1 MYRIPSTLNGDLDYT
16 QSLIDQFKTGEIQA
30 GQLKSNRVPM
40 GIYEQRK
47 NQHYMLRLRCAGG
60 LVTPEQLAKIAF
72 VGHQLSTSHLHVTT
86 RQEIQIHNV
95 DIEDA
100 IPALKKLEKV
110 GISSAGGGGN
120 TVRNMMVDDR
130 SGLTADE
137 EFDVYPYVEELTSRL
152 IAEKDSFTMPR
163 KYKVAIDTSVATA
176 NYSYIADLGLQA
188 RIKDGQRGFRVLI
201 AGSAA
206 SNAHTGWEVFDFLP
220 EKDLY
225 RAAKALKNWFHKYGN
240 RRNRHKAR
248 MRYVFYKYGTEEAK
262 RLYLE
267 EFEELK
273 KDGSIDFE
281 ASALPLEHHKP
292 SFSPLGEKEV
302 KSEERRV
309 KNSNPLGVPADL
321 QSDGKQGTS
330 KNEIIDV
337 EAFETWKRRYAHK
350 QTNAEGL
357 KENLWYAYIPL
368 RHGNNSTDFFAE
380 VAEYLGNYGNDV
392 IRFTKK
398 EQIQVRNIPEEYLTN
413 IYAFFKKLGVYQI
426 DYPVVVTNLTCCTG
440 ADTCR
445 LGICLPKGAIDGI
458 AKQLLDSDLNLDAIP
473 DFELRMNGCTN
484 ICALATW
491 GDLGFSGRVGR
502 VGDDP
507 YPAYTIWLP
516 VKGKHEIDLQ
526 QGYIAAKKI
535 PAFVEDYLRDVIA
548 EQANYADYYEYVAKR
563 GVNIVKDLIAKYK
576 EVAPYSEKPDTFF
589 DFGDDEKFSLIKY
602 GKAECSAGL
611 FDIIEIDQDTI
622 REKRKEVEQLLENTP
637 QGVPADLQSAGKQAI
652 SGGSKVPADLKSDG
666 KQGTSKIEKLL
677 HDIVFS
683 ENRMLL
689 VTRGLDPRT
698 DEDVYQGF
706 EKEFIA
712 AGIIPQK
719 FKVLT
724 EKARNNESLI
734 SEKPL
739 IDELADLLND
749 LYQNMDDSLQF
760 KLPAAQ
766 SPTDNTDN
774 TDSKEKSAESAK
786 SARPKNGSE
795 KEEKSVSSVKSV
807 GQKTGSEKEEKSV
820 SSVKSVG
827 QKNTSEKEQKSVSSV
842 KSARQKNTSEKEQ
855 KSSAGEPEAISPDVK
870 KDFRGVMCPMNFV
883 KTKIAL
889 TPMQSGQI
897 LEILLDDGAP
907 IENVPGSVKNEGH
920 TILSTEKVENYWKV
934 LIKKK

>member
-16 QSLIDQFKTGEIQA
+16 QSLIDQFKAGEIQA

-267 EFEELK
+267 EFEKLK

-281 ASALPLEHHKP
+281 APALPLEHHKP
-292 SFSPLGEKEV
+292 NF
-302 KSEERRV
+302 
-309 KNSNPLGVPADL
+309 PALKAPTD
-321 QSDGKQGTS
+321 
-330 KNEIIDV
+330 
-337 EAFETWKRRYAHK
+337 FETWKRRYAHK

-458 AKQLLDSDLNLDAIP
+458 AKQLLNSNLNLDAIP

-548 EQANYADYYEYVAKR
+548 EQANYADYYDYVAKR

-576 EVAPYSEKPDTFF
+576 EVAPYSEEPDTFF

-622 REKRKEVEQLLENTP
+622 REKRKEVEQLL
-637 QGVPADLQSAGKQAI
+637 
-652 SGGSKVPADLKSDG
+652 SDG
-666 KQGTSKIEKLL
+666 KQNTGKIEKLL

-698 DEDVYQGF
+698 DEDVYNGF

-724 EKARNNESLI
+724 DKARNNESLI
-734 SEKPL
+734 EQKPL

-760 KLPAAQ
+760 KLPA
-766 SPTDNTDN
+766 
-774 TDSKEKSAESAK
+774 EKTPVEQVA
-786 SARPKNGSE
+786 
-795 KEEKSVSSVKSV
+795 EEKNA
-807 GQKTGSEKEEKSV
+807 EEKAPA
-820 SSVKSVG
+820 
-827 QKNTSEKEQKSVSSV
+827 EKA
-842 KSARQKNTSEKEQ
+842 SAAEETET
-855 KSSAGEPEAISPDVK
+855 IVPDVK

>member
-16 QSLIDQFKTGEIQA
+16 QSLIDQFKAGEIQA

-188 RIKDGQRGFRVLI
+188 RIKDGQRGFRMLI

-267 EFEELK
+267 EFEKLK

-281 ASALPLEHHKP
+281 APALPLEHHKP
-292 SFSPLGEKEV
+292 
-302 KSEERRV
+302 
-309 KNSNPLGVPADL
+309 NIPALKAPTD
-321 QSDGKQGTS
+321 
-330 KNEIIDV
+330 
-337 EAFETWKRRYAHK
+337 FETWKRRYAHK

-458 AKQLLDSDLNLDAIP
+458 AKQLLNSNLNLDAIP

-548 EQANYADYYEYVAKR
+548 EQANYADYYDYVAKR

-576 EVAPYSEKPDTFF
+576 EVAPYAEEPDTFF

-622 REKRKEVEQLLENTP
+622 REKRKEVEQLL
-637 QGVPADLQSAGKQAI
+637 
-652 SGGSKVPADLKSDG
+652 SDG
-666 KQGTSKIEKLL
+666 KQNTGKIEKLL

-698 DEDVYQGF
+698 DEDVYNGF

-724 EKARNNESLI
+724 DKARNNESLI
-734 SEKPL
+734 EQKPL

-760 KLPAAQ
+760 KLPA
-766 SPTDNTDN
+766 
-774 TDSKEKSAESAK
+774 EKTPVEQVA
-786 SARPKNGSE
+786 
-795 KEEKSVSSVKSV
+795 EEK
-807 GQKTGSEKEEKSV
+807 TAEEKAPA
-820 SSVKSVG
+820 
-827 QKNTSEKEQKSVSSV
+827 EKA
-842 KSARQKNTSEKEQ
+842 SAAEETET
-855 KSSAGEPEAISPDVK
+855 IVPDVK

-897 LEILLDDGAP
+897 LEILLNDGAP

>member
-16 QSLIDQFKTGEIQA
+16 QSLIDQFKAGEIQA

-273 KDGSIDFE
+273 KDGSIDFK
-281 ASALPLEHHKP
+281 APALPLVHHKP
-292 SFSPLGEKEV
+292 NFPPLKA
-302 KSEERRV
+302 
-309 KNSNPLGVPADL
+309 PTD
-321 QSDGKQGTS
+321 
-330 KNEIIDV
+330 
-337 EAFETWKRRYAHK
+337 FETWKRRYAHK

-458 AKQLLDSDLNLDAIP
+458 AKQLLNSNLNLDAIP

-548 EQANYADYYEYVAKR
+548 EQANYADYYDYVAKR
-563 GVNIVKDLIAKYK
+563 GVNIVKELIAKYK
-576 EVAPYSEKPDTFF
+576 EVAPYSEEPDTFF

-622 REKRKEVEQLLENTP
+622 REKRKEVELLMGNTP
-637 QGVPADLQSAGKQAI
+637 QGVPADLQS
-652 SGGSKVPADLKSDG
+652 DG
-666 KQGTSKIEKLL
+666 KQETSKIEKLL

-698 DEDVYQGF
+698 DEDVYNGF

-724 EKARNNESLI
+724 DKARNNESLI
-734 SEKPL
+734 EQKPL

-760 KLPAAQ
+760 KLTA
-766 SPTDNTDN
+766 
-774 TDSKEKSAESAK
+774 EKTPVEQVA
-786 SARPKNGSE
+786 
-795 KEEKSVSSVKSV
+795 EEKAA
-807 GQKTGSEKEEKSV
+807 EEKTPAEQV
-820 SSVKSVG
+820 SE
-827 QKNTSEKEQKSVSSV
+827 EKAPAEKA
-842 KSARQKNTSEKEQ
+842 SAAEETET
-855 KSSAGEPEAISPDVK
+855 IVPDVK

>member
-16 QSLIDQFKTGEIQA
+16 QSLIDQFKAGEIQA

-281 ASALPLEHHKP
+281 APALPLEHHKP
-292 SFSPLGEKEV
+292 SFSPLSEKEV

-309 KNSNPLGVPADL
+309 KNS
-321 QSDGKQGTS
+321 SDFFDS
-330 KNEIIDV
+330 

-458 AKQLLDSDLNLDAIP
+458 AKQLLNSDLNLDAIP

-535 PAFVEDYLRDVIA
+535 PVFVEDYLRDVIA
-548 EQANYADYYEYVAKR
+548 EQANYADYYDYVAKR
-563 GVNIVKDLIAKYK
+563 GVNIVKELIAKYK
-576 EVAPYSEKPDTFF
+576 EVAPYSEEPDTFF

-622 REKRKEVEQLLENTP
+622 REKRKEVEQLLGNTP
-637 QGVPADLQSAGKQAI
+637 QGVPADLQSDGKQA
-652 SGGSKVPADLKSDG
+652 
-666 KQGTSKIEKLL
+666 TSKIEKLL

-698 DEDVYQGF
+698 DEDVYNGF

-724 EKARNNESLI
+724 DKARNNESLI
-734 SEKPL
+734 AEKPL

-760 KLPAAQ
+760 KLPAVQ
-766 SPTDNTDN
+766 SPTDFTDN
-774 TDSKEKSAESAK
+774 TNSKEKYVESNSDEEKSAESA
-786 SARPKNGSE
+786 RLKNRSE
-795 KEEKSVSSVKSV
+795 NEEESVSSVKSV
-807 GQKTGSEKEEKSV
+807 GQKSRSE
-820 SSVKSVG
+820 
-827 QKNTSEKEQKSVSSV
+827 N
-842 KSARQKNTSEKEQ
+842 EQ

-934 LIKKK
+934 LIRKK

>member
-16 QSLIDQFKTGEIQA
+16 QSLIDQFKAGEIQA

-281 ASALPLEHHKP
+281 APALPLEHHKP
-292 SFSPLGEKEV
+292 NF
-302 KSEERRV
+302 
-309 KNSNPLGVPADL
+309 PALKAPTD
-321 QSDGKQGTS
+321 
-330 KNEIIDV
+330 
-337 EAFETWKRRYAHK
+337 FETWKRRYAHK

-357 KENLWYAYIPL
+357 KEDLWYAYIPL

-458 AKQLLDSDLNLDAIP
+458 AKQLLNSNLNLDTIP

-548 EQANYADYYEYVAKR
+548 EQANYADYYDYVAKR

-576 EVAPYSEKPDTFF
+576 EVAPYSEEPDTFF

-622 REKRKEVEQLLENTP
+622 REKRKEVEQLL
-637 QGVPADLQSAGKQAI
+637 
-652 SGGSKVPADLKSDG
+652 SDG
-666 KQGTSKIEKLL
+666 KQNTGKIEKLL

-698 DEDVYQGF
+698 DEDVYNGF

-724 EKARNNESLI
+724 DKARNNESLI
-734 SEKPL
+734 EQKPL

-760 KLPAAQ
+760 KLPA
-766 SPTDNTDN
+766 
-774 TDSKEKSAESAK
+774 EKTPVEQVA
-786 SARPKNGSE
+786 
-795 KEEKSVSSVKSV
+795 EEKNA
-807 GQKTGSEKEEKSV
+807 EEKAPAEQV
-820 SSVKSVG
+820 SE
-827 QKNTSEKEQKSVSSV
+827 EKAPAEKA
-842 KSARQKNTSEKEQ
+842 SAAEETET
-855 KSSAGEPEAISPDVK
+855 IVPDVK

>member
-16 QSLIDQFKTGEIQA
+16 QLLIDQFKAGEIQA

-72 VGHQLSTSHLHVTT
+72 VGHQLSTSHLHITT

-95 DIEDA
+95 DIEDV

-110 GISSAGGGGN
+110 SISSAGGGGN

-281 ASALPLEHHKP
+281 APALPLEHHKP
-292 SFSPLGEKEV
+292 NFPPLKA
-302 KSEERRV
+302 
-309 KNSNPLGVPADL
+309 PTD
-321 QSDGKQGTS
+321 
-330 KNEIIDV
+330 
-337 EAFETWKRRYAHK
+337 FETWKRRYAHK

-458 AKQLLDSDLNLDAIP
+458 AKQLLNSNLNLDAIP

-502 VGDDP
+502 VDDDP

-548 EQANYADYYEYVAKR
+548 EQANYADYYDYVAKR
-563 GVNIVKDLIAKYK
+563 GVNIVKELIAKYK
-576 EVAPYSEKPDTFF
+576 EVAPYSEEPDTFF

-622 REKRKEVEQLLENTP
+622 REKRKEVELLMGNTP
-637 QGVPADLQSAGKQAI
+637 QGVPADLQSDGKQAI
-652 SGGSKVPADLKSDG
+652 
-666 KQGTSKIEKLL
+666 SKIEKLL

-698 DEDVYQGF
+698 DEDVYNGF

-724 EKARNNESLI
+724 DKARNNESLI
-734 SEKPL
+734 EQKPL

-760 KLPAAQ
+760 KLTA
-766 SPTDNTDN
+766 
-774 TDSKEKSAESAK
+774 EKTPVEQVA
-786 SARPKNGSE
+786 
-795 KEEKSVSSVKSV
+795 EEKNA
-807 GQKTGSEKEEKSV
+807 EEKAPAEQV
-820 SSVKSVG
+820 SE
-827 QKNTSEKEQKSVSSV
+827 EKAPAEKA
-842 KSARQKNTSEKEQ
+842 SAAEETET
-855 KSSAGEPEAISPDVK
+855 IVPDVK

-897 LEILLDDGAP
+897 LEILLDEGAP

>member
-16 QSLIDQFKTGEIQA
+16 QSLIDQFKAGEIQA

-188 RIKDGQRGFRVLI
+188 RIKDGQRGFRMLI

-220 EKDLY
+220 EKDFY

-281 ASALPLEHHKP
+281 APALPLEHHKP
-292 SFSPLGEKEV
+292 NF
-302 KSEERRV
+302 
-309 KNSNPLGVPADL
+309 PALKAPTD
-321 QSDGKQGTS
+321 
-330 KNEIIDV
+330 
-337 EAFETWKRRYAHK
+337 FETWKRRYAHK

-458 AKQLLDSDLNLDAIP
+458 AKQLLNSDLNLDAIP

-507 YPAYTIWLP
+507 YPAYTVWLP
-516 VKGKHEIDLQ
+516 IKGKHEIDLQ

-563 GVNIVKDLIAKYK
+563 GVNIVKELIAKYK
-576 EVAPYSEKPDTFF
+576 EIAPYSEEPDTFV

-622 REKRKEVEQLLENTP
+622 REKRKEVEQLLSE
-637 QGVPADLQSAGKQAI
+637 GKQDTA
-652 SGGSKVPADLKSDG
+652 
-666 KQGTSKIEKLL
+666 KIEKLL

-698 DEDVYQGF
+698 DDDVYNGF

-719 FKVLT
+719 FKILT
-724 EKARNNESLI
+724 NKARSNESLMA
-734 SEKPL
+734 EKPL

-760 KLPAAQ
+760 KLPAVQ
-766 SPTDNTDN
+766 NPTDNTDN
-774 TDSKEKSAESAK
+774 TDSKEKSA
-786 SARPKNGSE
+786 
-795 KEEKSVSSVKSV
+795 
-807 GQKTGSEKEEKSV
+807 GQKNRSEKEEKSV

-827 QKNTSEKEQKSVSSV
+827 QKNTNE
-842 KSARQKNTSEKEQ
+842 NEQ
-855 KSSAGEPEAISPDVK
+855 KSSAGEPGATSPDVK

>member
-16 QSLIDQFKTGEIQA
+16 QSLIDQFKAGEIQA

-281 ASALPLEHHKP
+281 APTLPLEHHKP
-292 SFSPLGEKEV
+292 NFPPLKA
-302 KSEERRV
+302 
-309 KNSNPLGVPADL
+309 PTD
-321 QSDGKQGTS
+321 
-330 KNEIIDV
+330 
-337 EAFETWKRRYAHK
+337 FETWKRRYAHK

-458 AKQLLDSDLNLDAIP
+458 AKQLLNSNLNLDAIP

-548 EQANYADYYEYVAKR
+548 EQANYADYYDYVAKR

-576 EVAPYSEKPDTFF
+576 EVAPYSEEPDTFF

-622 REKRKEVEQLLENTP
+622 REKRKEVELLMGNTP
-637 QGVPADLQSAGKQAI
+637 QGVPADLQSDGKQA
-652 SGGSKVPADLKSDG
+652 
-666 KQGTSKIEKLL
+666 TSKIEKLL

-698 DEDVYQGF
+698 DEEVYNGF

-724 EKARNNESLI
+724 DKARNNESLI
-734 SEKPL
+734 EQKPL

-760 KLPAAQ
+760 KLPA
-766 SPTDNTDN
+766 
-774 TDSKEKSAESAK
+774 EKTPVEQVA
-786 SARPKNGSE
+786 
-795 KEEKSVSSVKSV
+795 EEK
-807 GQKTGSEKEEKSV
+807 TAEEKAPAEQV
-820 SSVKSVG
+820 SE
-827 QKNTSEKEQKSVSSV
+827 EKAPAEKA
-842 KSARQKNTSEKEQ
+842 SAAEETET
-855 KSSAGEPEAISPDVK
+855 IVPDVK

>member
-16 QSLIDQFKTGEIQA
+16 QSLIDQFKAGEIQA

-281 ASALPLEHHKP
+281 APTLPLEHHKP
-292 SFSPLGEKEV
+292 NFPPLKA
-302 KSEERRV
+302 
-309 KNSNPLGVPADL
+309 PTD
-321 QSDGKQGTS
+321 
-330 KNEIIDV
+330 
-337 EAFETWKRRYAHK
+337 FETWKRRYAHK

-458 AKQLLDSDLNLDAIP
+458 AKQLLNSNLNLDAIP

-502 VGDDP
+502 VGDAP

-548 EQANYADYYEYVAKR
+548 EQANYADYYDYVAKR
-563 GVNIVKDLIAKYK
+563 GVNIVKELIAKYK
-576 EVAPYSEKPDTFF
+576 EVAPYSEEPDTFF

-622 REKRKEVEQLLENTP
+622 REKRKEVELLMGNTP
-637 QGVPADLQSAGKQAI
+637 QGVPADLQSDGKQA
-652 SGGSKVPADLKSDG
+652 
-666 KQGTSKIEKLL
+666 TSKIEKLL

-698 DEDVYQGF
+698 DEEVYNGF

-724 EKARNNESLI
+724 DKARNNESLI
-734 SEKPL
+734 EQKPL

-760 KLPAAQ
+760 KLTA
-766 SPTDNTDN
+766 
-774 TDSKEKSAESAK
+774 EKTPVEQVA
-786 SARPKNGSE
+786 
-795 KEEKSVSSVKSV
+795 EEKNA
-807 GQKTGSEKEEKSV
+807 EEKAPAEQV
-820 SSVKSVG
+820 SE
-827 QKNTSEKEQKSVSSV
+827 EKAPAEKA
-842 KSARQKNTSEKEQ
+842 SAAEETET
-855 KSSAGEPEAISPDVK
+855 IVPDVK

>member
-16 QSLIDQFKTGEIQA
+16 QSLIDQFKAGEIQA

-100 IPALKKLEKV
+100 ILALKKLEKV

-281 ASALPLEHHKP
+281 APALPLEHHKP
-292 SFSPLGEKEV
+292 SFSPLSEKEV

-309 KNSNPLGVPADL
+309 KNS
-321 QSDGKQGTS
+321 SDFFDS
-330 KNEIIDV
+330 

-380 VAEYLGNYGNDV
+380 VAEYLCNYGNDV

-458 AKQLLDSDLNLDAIP
+458 AKQLLSSDLNLDAIP

-535 PAFVEDYLRDVIA
+535 PAFVEDYLRDVIT
-548 EQANYADYYEYVAKR
+548 EQANYTDYYEYVAKR
-563 GVNIVKDLIAKYK
+563 GVDIVKNLIAKYK
-576 EVAPYSEKPDTFF
+576 EIAPYSEEPDIFF

-622 REKRKEVEQLLENTP
+622 REKRKEVELLMGNIP
-637 QGVPADLQSAGKQAI
+637 QDVPADLQS
-652 SGGSKVPADLKSDG
+652 DG
-666 KQGTSKIEKLL
+666 KQETSKIEKLL

-698 DEDVYQGF
+698 DEDVYNGF

-724 EKARNNESLI
+724 DKARNNESLI
-734 SEKPL
+734 AEKPL

-760 KLPAAQ
+760 KLPAVQ
-766 SPTDNTDN
+766 SPTDFTDN
-774 TDSKEKSAESAK
+774 TDSKEKSAGQKNRSEDEDK
-786 SARPKNGSE
+786 SVSSVKSVGQRNRSE
-795 KEEKSVSSVKSV
+795 NEEKSVSSVKSV
-807 GQKTGSEKEEKSV
+807 GQKS
-820 SSVKSVG
+820 
-827 QKNTSEKEQKSVSSV
+827 TSE
-842 KSARQKNTSEKEQ
+842 NEQ

>member
-16 QSLIDQFKTGEIQA
+16 QSLIDQFKAGEIQA

-248 MRYVFYKYGTEEAK
+248 MRYVFYRYGTEEAK

-281 ASALPLEHHKP
+281 APTLPLEHHKP
-292 SFSPLGEKEV
+292 NFPPLKA
-302 KSEERRV
+302 
-309 KNSNPLGVPADL
+309 PTD
-321 QSDGKQGTS
+321 
-330 KNEIIDV
+330 
-337 EAFETWKRRYAHK
+337 FETWKRRYAHK

-458 AKQLLDSDLNLDAIP
+458 AKQLLNSNLNLDAIP

-548 EQANYADYYEYVAKR
+548 EQANYADYYDYVAKR
-563 GVNIVKDLIAKYK
+563 GVNIVKELIAKYK
-576 EVAPYSEKPDTFF
+576 EVAPYSEEPDTFF

-622 REKRKEVEQLLENTP
+622 REKRKEVELLMENIP
-637 QGVPADLQSAGKQAI
+637 QGVPADLQSDGKQA
-652 SGGSKVPADLKSDG
+652 
-666 KQGTSKIEKLL
+666 TSKIEKLL

-698 DEDVYQGF
+698 DEDVYNGF

-724 EKARNNESLI
+724 DKARNNESLI
-734 SEKPL
+734 EQKPL

-760 KLPAAQ
+760 KLPA
-766 SPTDNTDN
+766 
-774 TDSKEKSAESAK
+774 EKTPVEQVV
-786 SARPKNGSE
+786 
-795 KEEKSVSSVKSV
+795 EEKNA
-807 GQKTGSEKEEKSV
+807 EEKAPA
-820 SSVKSVG
+820 
-827 QKNTSEKEQKSVSSV
+827 EKA
-842 KSARQKNTSEKEQ
+842 SAAEETET
-855 KSSAGEPEAISPDVK
+855 IVPDVK

>member
-1 MYRIPSTLNGDLDYT
+1 MYRIPSTLKGDLDYT
-16 QSLIDQFKTGEIQA
+16 QSLIDQFKAGEIQA

-100 IPALKKLEKV
+100 VPALRKLEKV

-130 SGLTADE
+130 SGLTAEE

-163 KYKVAIDTSVATA
+163 KYKVAIDTSVDTA

-188 RIKDGQRGFRVLI
+188 RIKDGKRGFRVLI

-267 EFEELK
+267 EFEALK
-273 KDGSIDFE
+273 KDPSIDFE
-281 ASALPLEHHKP
+281 APELPLEHHKP
-292 SFSPLGEKEV
+292 SFSPLSEKED
-302 KSEERRV
+302 
-309 KNSNPLGVPADL
+309 KNARGYFDS
-321 QSDGKQGTS
+321 
-330 KNEIIDV
+330 

-398 EQIQVRNIPEEYLTN
+398 EQIQVRNIPEEYLPN

-445 LGICLPKGAIDGI
+445 LGICLPKGAIDAI
-458 AKQLLDSDLNLDAIP
+458 AKQLLSSDLNLDTIP

-507 YPAYTIWLP
+507 YPAYTVWLP

-535 PAFVEDYLRDVIA
+535 PAFVEDYLRDVIQ
-548 EQANYADYYEYVAKR
+548 EQANYADYYDYVAKR
-563 GVNIVKDLIAKYK
+563 GAGFIKELIAKYK
-576 EVAPYSEKPDTFF
+576 EIAPFTEEPDTFY

-622 REKRKEVEQLLENTP
+622 REKRKEVDQLLQDTTIQE
-637 QGVPADLQSAGKQAI
+637 ASSANQEQTN
-652 SGGSKVPADLKSDG
+652 KV
-666 KQGTSKIEKLL
+666 EKLL

-706 EKEFIA
+706 EKEFIG

-719 FKVLT
+719 FKILT
-724 EKARNNESLI
+724 DKARSNESLI
-734 SEKPL
+734 EYNPL

-766 SPTDNTDN
+766 SSADLK
-774 TDSKEKSAESAK
+774 DSKEKSASSA
-786 SARPKNGSE
+786 
-795 KEEKSVSSVKSV
+795 KSV
-807 GQKTGSEKEEKSV
+807 GQENATKTEAEKSV

-827 QKNTSEKEQKSVSSV
+827 QKNGSKNEEKE
-842 KSARQKNTSEKEQ
+842 SAE
-855 KSSAGEPEAISPDVK
+855 SAAISPDVK

-907 IENVPGSVKNEGH
+907 IENVPGSVKGEGH
-920 TILSTEKVENYWKV
+920 TILSTEKIENYWKV
-934 LIKKK
+934 LIRKK

>member
-16 QSLIDQFKTGEIQA
+16 QSLIDQFKAGEIQA

-273 KDGSIDFE
+273 KDGSIDFK
-281 ASALPLEHHKP
+281 APALPLEHHKP
-292 SFSPLGEKEV
+292 NFPPLKA
-302 KSEERRV
+302 
-309 KNSNPLGVPADL
+309 PTD
-321 QSDGKQGTS
+321 
-330 KNEIIDV
+330 
-337 EAFETWKRRYAHK
+337 FETWKRRYAHK

-458 AKQLLDSDLNLDAIP
+458 AKQLLNSNLNLDAIP

-502 VGDDP
+502 VGDAP

-548 EQANYADYYEYVAKR
+548 EQANYADYYDYVAKR
-563 GVNIVKDLIAKYK
+563 GVNIVKELIAKYK
-576 EVAPYSEKPDTFF
+576 EVAPYSEEPDTFF

-622 REKRKEVEQLLENTP
+622 REKRKEVELLMGNTP
-637 QGVPADLQSAGKQAI
+637 QGVPADLQSDGKQA
-652 SGGSKVPADLKSDG
+652 
-666 KQGTSKIEKLL
+666 TSKIEKRL

-698 DEDVYQGF
+698 DEDVYNGF

-724 EKARNNESLI
+724 DKARNNESLI
-734 SEKPL
+734 EQKPL

-760 KLPAAQ
+760 KLPA
-766 SPTDNTDN
+766 
-774 TDSKEKSAESAK
+774 EKTPVEQIA
-786 SARPKNGSE
+786 
-795 KEEKSVSSVKSV
+795 EEKAPA
-807 GQKTGSEKEEKSV
+807 EKASAAEETETIV
-820 SSVKSVG
+820 
-827 QKNTSEKEQKSVSSV
+827 
-842 KSARQKNTSEKEQ
+842 
-855 KSSAGEPEAISPDVK
+855 PDVK

>member
-16 QSLIDQFKTGEIQA
+16 QSLIDQFKAGEIQA

-47 NQHYMLRLRCAGG
+47 NQHYMFRLRCAGG

-163 KYKVAIDTSVATA
+163 KYKVAIDTSEATA

-267 EFEELK
+267 EFEKLK

-281 ASALPLEHHKP
+281 APALPLEHHKP
-292 SFSPLGEKEV
+292 NF
-302 KSEERRV
+302 
-309 KNSNPLGVPADL
+309 PALKAPTD
-321 QSDGKQGTS
+321 
-330 KNEIIDV
+330 
-337 EAFETWKRRYAHK
+337 FETWKRRYAHK

-458 AKQLLDSDLNLDAIP
+458 AKQLLNSNLNLDAIP

-548 EQANYADYYEYVAKR
+548 EQANYADYYDYVAKR
-563 GVNIVKDLIAKYK
+563 GVNIVKELIAKYK
-576 EVAPYSEKPDTFF
+576 EVAPYSEEPDTFF

-622 REKRKEVEQLLENTP
+622 REKRKEVELLMGNIP
-637 QGVPADLQSAGKQAI
+637 QGVPTDLQ
-652 SGGSKVPADLKSDG
+652 SDG
-666 KQGTSKIEKLL
+666 KQATSKIEKLL

-698 DEDVYQGF
+698 DEDVYNGF

-724 EKARNNESLI
+724 DKARNNESLI
-734 SEKPL
+734 EQKPL

-760 KLPAAQ
+760 KLPA
-766 SPTDNTDN
+766 
-774 TDSKEKSAESAK
+774 EKTQVEQVA
-786 SARPKNGSE
+786 
-795 KEEKSVSSVKSV
+795 EEKNA
-807 GQKTGSEKEEKSV
+807 EEKAPAEQV
-820 SSVKSVG
+820 SE
-827 QKNTSEKEQKSVSSV
+827 EKAPAEKA
-842 KSARQKNTSEKEQ
+842 SAAEETET
-855 KSSAGEPEAISPDVK
+855 IVPDVK

>member
-16 QSLIDQFKTGEIQA
+16 QSLIDQFKAGEIQA

-281 ASALPLEHHKP
+281 APALPLEHHKP
-292 SFSPLGEKEV
+292 SFSPLSEKEV

-309 KNSNPLGVPADL
+309 NNS
-321 QSDGKQGTS
+321 SDFFDS
-330 KNEIIDV
+330 

-458 AKQLLDSDLNLDAIP
+458 AKQLLNSNLNLDAIP

-576 EVAPYSEKPDTFF
+576 EVAPYSEDPDTFF

-622 REKRKEVEQLLENTP
+622 REKRKEVELLIGNTP
-637 QGVPADLQSAGKQAI
+637 QGVPAVLQ
-652 SGGSKVPADLKSDG
+652 SDG

-698 DEDVYQGF
+698 DEDVYNGF

-724 EKARNNESLI
+724 DKARNNESLI

-760 KLPAAQ
+760 KLPAAK
-766 SPTDNTDN
+766 SPKDFTDN
-774 TDSKEKSAESAK
+774 TDSKEKSAESN
-786 SARPKNGSE
+786 S

-807 GQKTGSEKEEKSV
+807 GQRNRSEKEEKSV
-820 SSVKSVG
+820 SYVRSVG
-827 QKNTSEKEQKSVSSV
+827 QKNRSE
-842 KSARQKNTSEKEQ
+842 NEQ
-855 KSSAGEPEAISPDVK
+855 KSSAGELEAISPDVK

>member
-16 QSLIDQFKTGEIQA
+16 QSLIDQFKAGEIQA

-281 ASALPLEHHKP
+281 APALPLEHHKP
-292 SFSPLGEKEV
+292 NFPPLKA
-302 KSEERRV
+302 
-309 KNSNPLGVPADL
+309 PTD
-321 QSDGKQGTS
+321 
-330 KNEIIDV
+330 
-337 EAFETWKRRYAHK
+337 FETWKRRYAHK

-458 AKQLLDSDLNLDAIP
+458 AKQLLNSDLNLDAIP

-548 EQANYADYYEYVAKR
+548 EQANHADYYDYVAKR
-563 GVNIVKDLIAKYK
+563 GVNIVKELIAKYK
-576 EVAPYSEKPDTFF
+576 EVAPYSEEPDTFF

-622 REKRKEVEQLLENTP
+622 REKRKEVELLMGNIP
-637 QGVPADLQSAGKQAI
+637 QGVPADLQSDGKQA
-652 SGGSKVPADLKSDG
+652 
-666 KQGTSKIEKLL
+666 TSKIEKLL

-698 DEDVYQGF
+698 DEDVYNGF

-724 EKARNNESLI
+724 DKARNSASLI
-734 SEKPL
+734 EQKPL

-760 KLPAAQ
+760 KLPA
-766 SPTDNTDN
+766 
-774 TDSKEKSAESAK
+774 EKTPVEQVA
-786 SARPKNGSE
+786 
-795 KEEKSVSSVKSV
+795 EEK
-807 GQKTGSEKEEKSV
+807 TAEEKAPAEQV
-820 SSVKSVG
+820 SE
-827 QKNTSEKEQKSVSSV
+827 EKAPAEKA
-842 KSARQKNTSEKEQ
+842 SAAEETET
-855 KSSAGEPEAISPDVK
+855 IVPDVK

>member
-16 QSLIDQFKTGEIQA
+16 QSLIDQFKAGEIQA

-188 RIKDGQRGFRVLI
+188 RIKDGQRGFRMLI

-281 ASALPLEHHKP
+281 APALPLEHHKP
-292 SFSPLGEKEV
+292 NF
-302 KSEERRV
+302 
-309 KNSNPLGVPADL
+309 PALKAPTD
-321 QSDGKQGTS
+321 
-330 KNEIIDV
+330 
-337 EAFETWKRRYAHK
+337 FETWKRRYAHK

-458 AKQLLDSDLNLDAIP
+458 AKQLLNSDLNLDAIP

-507 YPAYTIWLP
+507 YPAYTVWLP
-516 VKGKHEIDLQ
+516 TKGKHEIDLQ

-563 GVNIVKDLIAKYK
+563 GVNIVKELIAKYK
-576 EVAPYSEKPDTFF
+576 EIAPYSEEPDTFF

-622 REKRKEVEQLLENTP
+622 REKRKEVEQLLSE
-637 QGVPADLQSAGKQAI
+637 GKQDTA
-652 SGGSKVPADLKSDG
+652 
-666 KQGTSKIEKLL
+666 KIEKLL

-698 DEDVYQGF
+698 DDDVYNGF

-719 FKVLT
+719 FKILT
-724 EKARNNESLI
+724 NKARSNESLMA
-734 SEKPL
+734 EKPL

-760 KLPAAQ
+760 KLPAVQ
-766 SPTDNTDN
+766 NPTDN
-774 TDSKEKSAESAK
+774 TDSKEKSA
-786 SARPKNGSE
+786 
-795 KEEKSVSSVKSV
+795 
-807 GQKTGSEKEEKSV
+807 GQKNRSEKEEKSV

-827 QKNTSEKEQKSVSSV
+827 QKNTNE
-842 KSARQKNTSEKEQ
+842 NEQ
-855 KSSAGEPEAISPDVK
+855 KSSAGEPGATSPDVK

>member
-16 QSLIDQFKTGEIQA
+16 QSLIDQFKAGEIQA

-281 ASALPLEHHKP
+281 APALPLEHHKP
-292 SFSPLGEKEV
+292 NF
-302 KSEERRV
+302 
-309 KNSNPLGVPADL
+309 PALKAPTD
-321 QSDGKQGTS
+321 
-330 KNEIIDV
+330 
-337 EAFETWKRRYAHK
+337 FETWKRRYAHK

-458 AKQLLDSDLNLDAIP
+458 AKQLLNSNLNLDAIP

-548 EQANYADYYEYVAKR
+548 EQANYADYYDYVAKR
-563 GVNIVKDLIAKYK
+563 GVNIVKELIAKYK
-576 EVAPYSEKPDTFF
+576 EVAPYSEEPDTFF

-622 REKRKEVEQLLENTP
+622 REKRKEVELLMGNTP
-637 QGVPADLQSAGKQAI
+637 QGVTADLQS
-652 SGGSKVPADLKSDG
+652 DG
-666 KQGTSKIEKLL
+666 KQETSKIEKLL

-698 DEDVYQGF
+698 DEDVYNGF

-724 EKARNNESLI
+724 DKARNSASLI
-734 SEKPL
+734 EQKPL

-760 KLPAAQ
+760 KLPA
-766 SPTDNTDN
+766 
-774 TDSKEKSAESAK
+774 EKTPVEQVA
-786 SARPKNGSE
+786 
-795 KEEKSVSSVKSV
+795 EEK
-807 GQKTGSEKEEKSV
+807 TAEEKAPAEQV
-820 SSVKSVG
+820 SE
-827 QKNTSEKEQKSVSSV
+827 EKAPAEKA
-842 KSARQKNTSEKEQ
+842 SAAEETETFV
-855 KSSAGEPEAISPDVK
+855 PDVK

>member
-16 QSLIDQFKTGEIQA
+16 QSLIDQFKAGEIQA

-267 EFEELK
+267 EFEKLK

-281 ASALPLEHHKP
+281 APALPLEHHKP
-292 SFSPLGEKEV
+292 NFPPLKA
-302 KSEERRV
+302 
-309 KNSNPLGVPADL
+309 PTD
-321 QSDGKQGTS
+321 
-330 KNEIIDV
+330 
-337 EAFETWKRRYAHK
+337 FETWKRRYAHK

-458 AKQLLDSDLNLDAIP
+458 AKQLLNSNLNLDAIP

-548 EQANYADYYEYVAKR
+548 EQANYADYYDYVAKR
-563 GVNIVKDLIAKYK
+563 GVNIVKELIAKYK
-576 EVAPYSEKPDTFF
+576 EEVAPYSEEPDTFF

-622 REKRKEVEQLLENTP
+622 REKRKEVEQLL
-637 QGVPADLQSAGKQAI
+637 
-652 SGGSKVPADLKSDG
+652 SDG
-666 KQGTSKIEKLL
+666 KQATSKIEKLL

-698 DEDVYQGF
+698 DEDVYNGF

-724 EKARNNESLI
+724 DKARNNESLI
-734 SEKPL
+734 EQKPL

-760 KLPAAQ
+760 KLPA
-766 SPTDNTDN
+766 
-774 TDSKEKSAESAK
+774 EKTPVEQVA
-786 SARPKNGSE
+786 
-795 KEEKSVSSVKSV
+795 EEKNA
-807 GQKTGSEKEEKSV
+807 EEKAPAEQV
-820 SSVKSVG
+820 SE
-827 QKNTSEKEQKSVSSV
+827 EKAPAEKA
-842 KSARQKNTSEKEQ
+842 SAAEETETI
-855 KSSAGEPEAISPDVK
+855 APDVK

>member
-16 QSLIDQFKTGEIQA
+16 QSLIDQFKAGEIQA

-273 KDGSIDFE
+273 KDSSIDFE
-281 ASALPLEHHKP
+281 APALPLEHHKP
-292 SFSPLGEKEV
+292 NFPPLKA
-302 KSEERRV
+302 
-309 KNSNPLGVPADL
+309 PTD
-321 QSDGKQGTS
+321 
-330 KNEIIDV
+330 
-337 EAFETWKRRYAHK
+337 FETWKRRYAHK

-398 EQIQVRNIPEEYLTN
+398 EQIQVRNIPEEYLPN

-458 AKQLLDSDLNLDAIP
+458 AKQLLNSNLNLDAIP

-548 EQANYADYYEYVAKR
+548 EQTNYADYYEYMAKR
-563 GVNIVKDLIAKYK
+563 GVNIVKELIAKYK
-576 EVAPYSEKPDTFF
+576 EVAPYSEEPDTFF

-622 REKRKEVEQLLENTP
+622 REKRKEVELLMGNIP
-637 QGVPADLQSAGKQAI
+637 QGVTADLQSDGKQA
-652 SGGSKVPADLKSDG
+652 
-666 KQGTSKIEKLL
+666 TSKIEKLL

-698 DEDVYQGF
+698 DEDVYNGF

-724 EKARNNESLI
+724 DKARNSASLI
-734 SEKPL
+734 EQKPL

-760 KLPAAQ
+760 KLPA
-766 SPTDNTDN
+766 
-774 TDSKEKSAESAK
+774 EKTPVEQFS
-786 SARPKNGSE
+786 
-795 KEEKSVSSVKSV
+795 EEKAPA
-807 GQKTGSEKEEKSV
+807 EKASAAEETETIV
-820 SSVKSVG
+820 
-827 QKNTSEKEQKSVSSV
+827 
-842 KSARQKNTSEKEQ
+842 
-855 KSSAGEPEAISPDVK
+855 PDVK

>member
-16 QSLIDQFKTGEIQA
+16 QSLIDQFKAGEIQA

-130 SGLTADE
+130 SGLTSDE

-281 ASALPLEHHKP
+281 APALPLEHHKP
-292 SFSPLGEKEV
+292 NFPPLKA
-302 KSEERRV
+302 
-309 KNSNPLGVPADL
+309 PTD
-321 QSDGKQGTS
+321 
-330 KNEIIDV
+330 
-337 EAFETWKRRYAHK
+337 FETWKRRYAHK

-548 EQANYADYYEYVAKR
+548 EQANYADYYDYVAKR

-576 EVAPYSEKPDTFF
+576 EVAPYSEEPDTFF

-622 REKRKEVEQLLENTP
+622 REKRKEVELLMGNTP
-637 QGVPADLQSAGKQAI
+637 QGVPADLQSDGKQA
-652 SGGSKVPADLKSDG
+652 
-666 KQGTSKIEKLL
+666 TSKIEKLL

-698 DEDVYQGF
+698 DEDVYNGF

-724 EKARNNESLI
+724 DKARNNESLI
-734 SEKPL
+734 EQKPL

-760 KLPAAQ
+760 KLPA
-766 SPTDNTDN
+766 
-774 TDSKEKSAESAK
+774 EKTPVEQVA
-786 SARPKNGSE
+786 
-795 KEEKSVSSVKSV
+795 EEK
-807 GQKTGSEKEEKSV
+807 TTEEKAPAEQV
-820 SSVKSVG
+820 AE
-827 QKNTSEKEQKSVSSV
+827 EKAPAEKA
-842 KSARQKNTSEKEQ
+842 SAAEETETFV
-855 KSSAGEPEAISPDVK
+855 PDVK

>member
-16 QSLIDQFKTGEIQA
+16 QSLIDQFKAGEIQA

-281 ASALPLEHHKP
+281 APALPLEHHKP
-292 SFSPLGEKEV
+292 NFPPLKA
-302 KSEERRV
+302 
-309 KNSNPLGVPADL
+309 PTD
-321 QSDGKQGTS
+321 
-330 KNEIIDV
+330 
-337 EAFETWKRRYAHK
+337 FETWKRRYAHK

-445 LGICLPKGAIDGI
+445 LGICLPKGSIDGI
-458 AKQLLDSDLNLDAIP
+458 AKQLLNSNLNLDAIP

-548 EQANYADYYEYVAKR
+548 EQANYADYYDYVAKR
-563 GVNIVKDLIAKYK
+563 GVNIVKELIAKYK
-576 EVAPYSEKPDTFF
+576 EVAPYAEEPDTFF

-622 REKRKEVEQLLENTP
+622 REKRKEVELLMGNIP
-637 QGVPADLQSAGKQAI
+637 QDVPADLQSDGKQA
-652 SGGSKVPADLKSDG
+652 
-666 KQGTSKIEKLL
+666 TSKIEKLL

-698 DEDVYQGF
+698 DEDVYNGF

-724 EKARNNESLI
+724 DKARNNESLI
-734 SEKPL
+734 EQKPL

-760 KLPAAQ
+760 KLPAVQ
-766 SPTDNTDN
+766 SPTDFTDN
-774 TDSKEKSAESAK
+774 TDSKEKSAGQKNRSENEEESVSSVK
-786 SARPKNGSE
+786 SVGQKNRSE
-795 KEEKSVSSVKSV
+795 KEDKSVSSVKSV
-807 GQKTGSEKEEKSV
+807 GQKSRSE
-820 SSVKSVG
+820 
-827 QKNTSEKEQKSVSSV
+827 N
-842 KSARQKNTSEKEQ
+842 EQ

>member
-16 QSLIDQFKTGEIQA
+16 QSLIDQFKAGEIQA

-281 ASALPLEHHKP
+281 ATALPLEHHKP
-292 SFSPLGEKEV
+292 NFPPLKA
-302 KSEERRV
+302 
-309 KNSNPLGVPADL
+309 PTD
-321 QSDGKQGTS
+321 
-330 KNEIIDV
+330 
-337 EAFETWKRRYAHK
+337 FETWKRRYTHK

-458 AKQLLDSDLNLDAIP
+458 AKQLLNSNLNLDAIP

-548 EQANYADYYEYVAKR
+548 EQANYADYYDYVAKR

-576 EVAPYSEKPDTFF
+576 EVAPYSEEPDTFF

-622 REKRKEVEQLLENTP
+622 REKRKEVEQLL
-637 QGVPADLQSAGKQAI
+637 
-652 SGGSKVPADLKSDG
+652 SDG
-666 KQGTSKIEKLL
+666 KQDTSKIEKFL

-724 EKARNNESLI
+724 DKARNNESLI
-734 SEKPL
+734 AEKPL
-739 IDELADLLND
+739 IDELANLLND

-760 KLPAAQ
+760 KLPAVQ
-766 SPTDNTDN
+766 SPTNFTDN
-774 TDSKEKSAESAK
+774 TDSKGKSAESN
-786 SARPKNGSE
+786 S
-795 KEEKSVSSVKSV
+795 KEEKSV
-807 GQKTGSEKEEKSV
+807 GQKSRSE
-820 SSVKSVG
+820 
-827 QKNTSEKEQKSVSSV
+827 NEQK
-842 KSARQKNTSEKEQ
+842 T
-855 KSSAGEPEAISPDVK
+855 SAGEAESISPDVK

>member
-1 MYRIPSTLNGDLDYT
+1 M
-16 QSLIDQFKTGEIQA
+16 
-30 GQLKSNRVPM
+30 
-40 GIYEQRK
+40 
-47 NQHYMLRLRCAGG
+47 
-60 LVTPEQLAKIAF
+60 
-72 VGHQLSTSHLHVTT
+72 
-86 RQEIQIHNV
+86 
-95 DIEDA
+95 
-100 IPALKKLEKV
+100 
-110 GISSAGGGGN
+110 
-120 TVRNMMVDDR
+120 
-130 SGLTADE
+130 
-137 EFDVYPYVEELTSRL
+137 
-152 IAEKDSFTMPR
+152 
-163 KYKVAIDTSVATA
+163 
-176 NYSYIADLGLQA
+176 
-188 RIKDGQRGFRVLI
+188 
-201 AGSAA
+201 
-206 SNAHTGWEVFDFLP
+206 
-220 EKDLY
+220 
-225 RAAKALKNWFHKYGN
+225 
-240 RRNRHKAR
+240 
-248 MRYVFYKYGTEEAK
+248 
-262 RLYLE
+262 
-267 EFEELK
+267 
-273 KDGSIDFE
+273 
-281 ASALPLEHHKP
+281 
-292 SFSPLGEKEV
+292 
-302 KSEERRV
+302 
-309 KNSNPLGVPADL
+309 
-321 QSDGKQGTS
+321 
-330 KNEIIDV
+330 
-337 EAFETWKRRYAHK
+337 
-350 QTNAEGL
+350 
-357 KENLWYAYIPL
+357 

-426 DYPVVVTNLTCCTG
+426 NYTVVVTNLTCCTG

-507 YPAYTIWLP
+507 YPAYTTWLP

-548 EQANYADYYEYVAKR
+548 EQANYADYYDYVAKR

-576 EVAPYSEKPDTFF
+576 EIAPYSEEPDTFF

-622 REKRKEVEQLLENTP
+622 REKLGEIDKILGDDKSHT
-637 QGVPADLQSAGKQAI
+637 DLTNLTDIVNEEDAK
-652 SGGSKVPADLKSDG
+652 
-666 KQGTSKIEKLL
+666 KIEKLL

-698 DEDVYQGF
+698 DDDVYNGF

-724 EKARNNESLI
+724 EKARNNESLTA
-734 SEKPL
+734 EKAL
-739 IDELADLLND
+739 IDELAQLLND

-760 KLPAAQ
+760 KLPSDSSQ
-766 SPTDNTDN
+766 TDAK
-774 TDSKEKSAESAK
+774 DSKEKDNQK
-786 SARPKNGSE
+786 
-795 KEEKSVSSVKSV
+795 EKSVGSVKSV
-807 GQKTGSEKEEKSV
+807 CVSESKNANDKSAESVGDQKEESNEI
-820 SSVKSVG
+820 
-827 QKNTSEKEQKSVSSV
+827 Q
-842 KSARQKNTSEKEQ
+842 
-855 KSSAGEPEAISPDVK
+855 PDVK

>member
-16 QSLIDQFKTGEIQA
+16 QSLIDQFKAGEIQA

-60 LVTPEQLAKIAF
+60 LVTPEQLSKIAF

-120 TVRNMMVDDR
+120 TIRNMMVDDR

-281 ASALPLEHHKP
+281 APALPLEHHKP
-292 SFSPLGEKEV
+292 GFPALKVWNET
-302 KSEERRV
+302 
-309 KNSNPLGVPADL
+309 PLGVPADL
-321 QSDGKQGTS
+321 QSDGKQRTS
-330 KNEIIDV
+330 KNEIIDS

-357 KENLWYAYIPL
+357 KENLWYTYIPL

-458 AKQLLDSDLNLDAIP
+458 AKQLLNSDLNLDAIP

-507 YPAYTIWLP
+507 YPAYTVWLP

-576 EVAPYSEKPDTFF
+576 EVAPYSEEPDTFF

-637 QGVPADLQSAGKQAI
+637 QGVPADLQSAGKQA
-652 SGGSKVPADLKSDG
+652 
-666 KQGTSKIEKLL
+666 TSKIEKLL

-698 DEDVYQGF
+698 DDDVYNGF

-724 EKARNNESLI
+724 NKARNSESLI
-734 SEKPL
+734 AEKPL

-760 KLPAAQ
+760 KLPAVQ

-774 TDSKEKSAESAK
+774 TDSKEKSVESNSDEEKSAESA
-786 SARPKNGSE
+786 RLKNRSE
-795 KEEKSVSSVKSV
+795 NEEESVSSVKSV
-807 GQKTGSEKEEKSV
+807 GQKSRSE
-820 SSVKSVG
+820 
-827 QKNTSEKEQKSVSSV
+827 N
-842 KSARQKNTSEKEQ
+842 EQ
-855 KSSAGEPEAISPDVK
+855 KSSAGEPEAVSPDVK

-934 LIKKK
+934 LIRKK

>member
-16 QSLIDQFKTGEIQA
+16 QSLIDQFKAGEIQA

-281 ASALPLEHHKP
+281 APALPLEHHKP
-292 SFSPLGEKEV
+292 SFSPLSEKEV

-309 KNSNPLGVPADL
+309 NNS
-321 QSDGKQGTS
+321 SDFFDS
-330 KNEIIDV
+330 

-458 AKQLLDSDLNLDAIP
+458 AKQLLNSDLNLDAIP

-507 YPAYTIWLP
+507 YPAYTVWLP
-516 VKGKHEIDLQ
+516 TKGKHEIDLQ

-576 EVAPYSEKPDTFF
+576 EVAPYLEEPDTFF

-622 REKRKEVEQLLENTP
+622 REKLGEIDKILGDDKSHT
-637 QGVPADLQSAGKQAI
+637 DLTNLTDIVNEEDAK
-652 SGGSKVPADLKSDG
+652 
-666 KQGTSKIEKLL
+666 KIEKLL

-698 DEDVYQGF
+698 DDDVYNGF

-724 EKARNNESLI
+724 EKARNNEPLTA
-734 SEKPL
+734 EKAL
-739 IDELADLLND
+739 IDELAQLLND
-749 LYQNMDDSLQF
+749 LYQNMDNSLQF

-766 SPTDNTDN
+766 SPTDFTEN
-774 TDSKEKSAESAK
+774 TDSKEKSAESNSKEKKSVGEENGSENEKKSVSSAK
-786 SARPKNGSE
+786 SARQKSGSE
-795 KEEKSVSSVKSV
+795 NEEKSVSSVKSV
-807 GQKTGSEKEEKSV
+807 GPKTGSE
-820 SSVKSVG
+820 
-827 QKNTSEKEQKSVSSV
+827 N
-842 KSARQKNTSEKEQ
+842 EQ

-889 TPMQSGQI
+889 TPMKSGQI

>member
-16 QSLIDQFKTGEIQA
+16 QSLIDQFKAGEIQA

-281 ASALPLEHHKP
+281 APDLPLEHHKP
-292 SFSPLGEKEV
+292 DFSPLSEKEVKSGLKEV

-309 KNSNPLGVPADL
+309 NNS
-321 QSDGKQGTS
+321 SDFFDS
-330 KNEIIDV
+330 

-458 AKQLLDSDLNLDAIP
+458 AKQLLNSNLNLDAIP

-548 EQANYADYYEYVAKR
+548 EQANYADYYDYVAKR
-563 GVNIVKDLIAKYK
+563 GVNIVKELIAKYK
-576 EVAPYSEKPDTFF
+576 EIAPYSEEPDTFF

-622 REKRKEVEQLLENTP
+622 REKRKEVELLMRNTP
-637 QGVPADLQSAGKQAI
+637 QGVPADLQS
-652 SGGSKVPADLKSDG
+652 DG
-666 KQGTSKIEKLL
+666 KQETSKIEKLL

-724 EKARNNESLI
+724 DKARNNESLI
-734 SEKPL
+734 AEKPL
-739 IDELADLLND
+739 IDELAALLND

-760 KLPAAQ
+760 KLPSDSSQ
-766 SPTDNTDN
+766 TDAKDFKEKDN
-774 TDSKEKSAESAK
+774 QKEKSVE
-786 SARPKNGSE
+786 
-795 KEEKSVSSVKSV
+795 SVKSV
-807 GQKTGSEKEEKSV
+807 CVSESKNANDKSAV
-820 SSVKSVG
+820 SA
-827 QKNTSEKEQKSVSSV
+827 
-842 KSARQKNTSEKEQ
+842 KSARQKNTNENEQ
-855 KSSAGEPEAISPDVK
+855 KSSAGEPEAVSPDVK

>member
-16 QSLIDQFKTGEIQA
+16 QSLIDQFKAGEIQA

-281 ASALPLEHHKP
+281 APALPLEHHKP
-292 SFSPLGEKEV
+292 NFPPLKA
-302 KSEERRV
+302 
-309 KNSNPLGVPADL
+309 PTD
-321 QSDGKQGTS
+321 
-330 KNEIIDV
+330 
-337 EAFETWKRRYAHK
+337 FETWKRRYAHK

-458 AKQLLDSDLNLDAIP
+458 AKQLLNSNLNLDAIP

-548 EQANYADYYEYVAKR
+548 EQANYADYYDYVAKR
-563 GVNIVKDLIAKYK
+563 GVNIVKELIAKYK
-576 EVAPYSEKPDTFF
+576 EVAPYSEEPDTFF

-622 REKRKEVEQLLENTP
+622 REKRKEVELLMGNTP
-637 QGVPADLQSAGKQAI
+637 QGVPADLQSDGKQA
-652 SGGSKVPADLKSDG
+652 
-666 KQGTSKIEKLL
+666 TSKIEKLL

-698 DEDVYQGF
+698 DEDVYNGF

-724 EKARNNESLI
+724 DKARNNESLI
-734 SEKPL
+734 EQKPL

-760 KLPAAQ
+760 KLTA
-766 SPTDNTDN
+766 
-774 TDSKEKSAESAK
+774 EKTPVEQVA
-786 SARPKNGSE
+786 
-795 KEEKSVSSVKSV
+795 EEKNA
-807 GQKTGSEKEEKSV
+807 EEKAPAEQV
-820 SSVKSVG
+820 SE
-827 QKNTSEKEQKSVSSV
+827 EKAPAEKA
-842 KSARQKNTSEKEQ
+842 SAAEETET
-855 KSSAGEPEAISPDVK
+855 IVPDVK

>member
-16 QSLIDQFKTGEIQA
+16 QSLIDQFKAGEIQA

-281 ASALPLEHHKP
+281 APALPLEHHKP
-292 SFSPLGEKEV
+292 FFSPLDA
-302 KSEERRV
+302 
-309 KNSNPLGVPADL
+309 PTD
-321 QSDGKQGTS
+321 
-330 KNEIIDV
+330 
-337 EAFETWKRRYAHK
+337 FETWKRRYAHK

-413 IYAFFKKLGVYQI
+413 IYAFFKKLGIYQI

-458 AKQLLDSDLNLDAIP
+458 AKQLLNSNLNLDAIP

-576 EVAPYSEKPDTFF
+576 EIAPYSEEPDTFF

-622 REKRKEVEQLLENTP
+622 REKRKEVELLMGNIP
-637 QGVPADLQSAGKQAI
+637 QGVTADLQS
-652 SGGSKVPADLKSDG
+652 DG
-666 KQGTSKIEKLL
+666 KQETSKIEKLL

-698 DEDVYQGF
+698 DEDVYNGF

-724 EKARNNESLI
+724 DKARNNESLI
-734 SEKPL
+734 AEKPL

-766 SPTDNTDN
+766 SPTDNTD
-774 TDSKEKSAESAK
+774 SKEKSA
-786 SARPKNGSE
+786 
-795 KEEKSVSSVKSV
+795 
-807 GQKTGSEKEEKSV
+807 GQKNRSEDEEKSV

-827 QKNTSEKEQKSVSSV
+827 QKNTNENEEESVSSV
-842 KSARQKNTSEKEQ
+842 KSVGQ
-855 KSSAGEPEAISPDVK
+855 KSRSENEEKASAGEPEAISPDVK

>member
-16 QSLIDQFKTGEIQA
+16 QSLIDQFKAGEIPA

-273 KDGSIDFE
+273 KDGSIDFK
-281 ASALPLEHHKP
+281 APALPLEHHKP
-292 SFSPLGEKEV
+292 NFPPLKA
-302 KSEERRV
+302 
-309 KNSNPLGVPADL
+309 PTD
-321 QSDGKQGTS
+321 
-330 KNEIIDV
+330 
-337 EAFETWKRRYAHK
+337 FETWKRRYAHK

-380 VAEYLGNYGNDV
+380 IAEYLGNYGNDV

-426 DYPVVVTNLTCCTG
+426 DYPVVVTNLICCTG

-458 AKQLLDSDLNLDAIP
+458 AKQLLNSNLNLDAIP

-502 VGDDP
+502 VGDAP

-548 EQANYADYYEYVAKR
+548 EQVNYADYYDYVAKR

-576 EVAPYSEKPDTFF
+576 EVAPYSEEPDTFF

-622 REKRKEVEQLLENTP
+622 REKRKEVELLMGNTP
-637 QGVPADLQSAGKQAI
+637 QGVPADLQSDGKQA
-652 SGGSKVPADLKSDG
+652 
-666 KQGTSKIEKLL
+666 TSKIEKLL

-698 DEDVYQGF
+698 DEDVYNGF

-724 EKARNNESLI
+724 DKARNNESLI
-734 SEKPL
+734 EQKPL

-760 KLPAAQ
+760 KLPA
-766 SPTDNTDN
+766 
-774 TDSKEKSAESAK
+774 EKTPVEQIA
-786 SARPKNGSE
+786 
-795 KEEKSVSSVKSV
+795 EEKAA
-807 GQKTGSEKEEKSV
+807 EEKAPA
-820 SSVKSVG
+820 
-827 QKNTSEKEQKSVSSV
+827 EKA
-842 KSARQKNTSEKEQ
+842 SAAEETET
-855 KSSAGEPEAISPDVK
+855 IVPDVK

>member
-1 MYRIPSTLNGDLDYT
+1 MYRIPSTLDSDLDYT
-16 QSLIDQFKTGEIQA
+16 QSLIDQFKNGEIQA

-72 VGHQLSTSHLHVTT
+72 IGHQLSTSHLHVTT

-163 KYKVAIDTSVATA
+163 KYKVAIDTSVESA

-206 SNAHTGWEVFDFLP
+206 SNAHTGWEVFDFLQ

-248 MRYVFYKYGTEEAK
+248 MRYVFYKYGSEEAK
-262 RLYLE
+262 RLYLA

-273 KDGSIDFE
+273 KDPTIDFE
-281 ASALPLEHHKP
+281 PPALPLEHHKP
-292 SFSPLGEKEV
+292 SFAPITLDSV
-302 KSEERRV
+302 
-309 KNSNPLGVPADL
+309 
-321 QSDGKQGTS
+321 
-330 KNEIIDV
+330 
-337 EAFETWKRRYAHK
+337 AFETWKKRYAHK

-368 RHGNNSTDFFAE
+368 KHGNNSTDFFAE
-380 VAEYLGNYGNDV
+380 VAEYMGNYGNDV
-392 IRFTKK
+392 LRFTKK
-398 EQIQVRNIPEEYLTN
+398 EQIQVRNIPEEYLPN
-413 IYAFFKKLGVYQI
+413 IYAFFKKLGIYQV

-458 AKQLLDSDLNLDAIP
+458 AKQLLHSALDLDAIP

-507 YPAYTIWLP
+507 YPAYTVWLP

-535 PAFVEDYLRDVIA
+535 PAFVEDYLRDVID
-548 EQANYADYYEYVAKR
+548 EQANYADYYDYVAKR
-563 GVNIVKDLIAKYK
+563 GKDIVKDLIAKYK
-576 EVAPYSEKPDTFF
+576 EIPAFSEEPDTFY

-622 REKRKEVEQLLENTP
+622 REKLAEVDKQLAATGLT
-637 QGVPADLQSAGKQAI
+637 DLTQLKD
-652 SGGSKVPADLKSDG
+652 GSEEKAK
-666 KQGTSKIEKLL
+666 TEKLL

-698 DEDVYQGF
+698 DDDVYNGF
-706 EKEFIA
+706 EKEFIE
-712 AGIIPQK
+712 AGIIPGK

-724 EKARNNESLI
+724 DKARNNESLI
-734 SEKPL
+734 GDKTL
-739 IDELADLLND
+739 IDELAQLLND

-760 KLPAAQ
+760 KLPSENAKETGGDGKEAKVEEAKADETKTDETKAKTDEAA
-766 SPTDNTDN
+766 
-774 TDSKEKSAESAK
+774 SAK
-786 SARPKNGSE
+786 AETQPADESGI
-795 KEEKSVSSVKSV
+795 
-807 GQKTGSEKEEKSV
+807 T
-820 SSVKSVG
+820 
-827 QKNTSEKEQKSVSSV
+827 
-842 KSARQKNTSEKEQ
+842 
-855 KSSAGEPEAISPDVK
+855 PDVK

-907 IENVPGSVKNEGH
+907 IENVPGSVKGEGH
-920 TILSTEKVENYWKV
+920 TVLATEKVENYWKV
-934 LIKKK
+934 LIRKK

>member
-16 QSLIDQFKTGEIQA
+16 QSLIDQFKAGEIQA

-163 KYKVAIDTSVATA
+163 KYKVAIDTSVATG

-281 ASALPLEHHKP
+281 APALPLEHHKP
-292 SFSPLGEKEV
+292 SFSPLSEKEV

-309 KNSNPLGVPADL
+309 KNS
-321 QSDGKQGTS
+321 SDFFDS
-330 KNEIIDV
+330 

-458 AKQLLDSDLNLDAIP
+458 AKQLLNSDLNLDAIP

-548 EQANYADYYEYVAKR
+548 EQANYADYYDYVAKR
-563 GVNIVKDLIAKYK
+563 GVNIVKKLIAKYK
-576 EVAPYSEKPDTFF
+576 EVAPYSEEPDTFF

-622 REKRKEVEQLLENTP
+622 REKRKEVELLMGNTP
-637 QGVPADLQSAGKQAI
+637 QGVTADLQS
-652 SGGSKVPADLKSDG
+652 DG
-666 KQGTSKIEKLL
+666 KQETSKIEKLL

-698 DEDVYQGF
+698 DEDVYNGF

-724 EKARNNESLI
+724 DKARNNESLI
-734 SEKPL
+734 AEKPL

-760 KLPAAQ
+760 KLPAVQ
-766 SPTDNTDN
+766 SPTDFTDN
-774 TDSKEKSAESAK
+774 TDSKEKSAGQKNRSEDEDK
-786 SARPKNGSE
+786 SVSSVKSVGQRNRSE
-795 KEEKSVSSVKSV
+795 NEEKSVSSVKSV
-807 GQKTGSEKEEKSV
+807 GQKS
-820 SSVKSVG
+820 
-827 QKNTSEKEQKSVSSV
+827 TSE
-842 KSARQKNTSEKEQ
+842 NEQ

>member
-16 QSLIDQFKTGEIQA
+16 QSLIDQFKAGEIQA

-188 RIKDGQRGFRVLI
+188 RIKDGQRGFRMLI

-281 ASALPLEHHKP
+281 APALPLEHHKP
-292 SFSPLGEKEV
+292 NF
-302 KSEERRV
+302 
-309 KNSNPLGVPADL
+309 PALKAPTD
-321 QSDGKQGTS
+321 
-330 KNEIIDV
+330 
-337 EAFETWKRRYAHK
+337 FETWKRRYAHK

-458 AKQLLDSDLNLDAIP
+458 AKQLLSSDLNLDAIP

-507 YPAYTIWLP
+507 YPAYTVWLP

-548 EQANYADYYEYVAKR
+548 EQTNYVDYYEYVAKR

-576 EVAPYSEKPDTFF
+576 EIASYSEEPDTFF

-622 REKRKEVEQLLENTP
+622 REKRKEVEQLP
-637 QGVPADLQSAGKQAI
+637 
-652 SGGSKVPADLKSDG
+652 SDG
-666 KQGTSKIEKLL
+666 KQNTSKIEKLL

-698 DEDVYQGF
+698 DEDVYNGF

-724 EKARNNESLI
+724 DKARNNESLI
-734 SEKPL
+734 AEKPL

-760 KLPAAQ
+760 KLPAVQ
-766 SPTDNTDN
+766 SPTDNTD
-774 TDSKEKSAESAK
+774 SKGKSAESN
-786 SARPKNGSE
+786 S
-795 KEEKSVSSVKSV
+795 KEEKSA
-807 GQKTGSEKEEKSV
+807 GQKNRSEKEEKSV

-827 QKNTSEKEQKSVSSV
+827 QKNTNE
-842 KSARQKNTSEKEQ
+842 NEQ
-855 KSSAGEPEAISPDVK
+855 KSSAGEPGATSPDVK

>member
-16 QSLIDQFKTGEIQA
+16 QSLIDQFKAGEIQA

-281 ASALPLEHHKP
+281 APALPLEHHKP
-292 SFSPLGEKEV
+292 NFPPLKA
-302 KSEERRV
+302 
-309 KNSNPLGVPADL
+309 PTD
-321 QSDGKQGTS
+321 
-330 KNEIIDV
+330 
-337 EAFETWKRRYAHK
+337 FETWKRRYAHK

-380 VAEYLGNYGNDV
+380 VAEYLDNYGNDV

-458 AKQLLDSDLNLDAIP
+458 AKQLLNSDLNLDAIP

-548 EQANYADYYEYVAKR
+548 EQANYADYYDYVAKR
-563 GVNIVKDLIAKYK
+563 GVNIVKELIAKYK
-576 EVAPYSEKPDTFF
+576 EVAPYSEEPDTFF

-622 REKRKEVEQLLENTP
+622 REKRKEVELLMGNTP
-637 QGVPADLQSAGKQAI
+637 QGVPADLQSDGKQA
-652 SGGSKVPADLKSDG
+652 
-666 KQGTSKIEKLL
+666 TSKIEKLL

-698 DEDVYQGF
+698 DEDVYNGF

-724 EKARNNESLI
+724 DKARNNESLI
-734 SEKPL
+734 EQKPL

-760 KLPAAQ
+760 KLPA
-766 SPTDNTDN
+766 
-774 TDSKEKSAESAK
+774 EKTPVEQVA
-786 SARPKNGSE
+786 
-795 KEEKSVSSVKSV
+795 EEKAPA
-807 GQKTGSEKEEKSV
+807 EKASAAEETETIV
-820 SSVKSVG
+820 
-827 QKNTSEKEQKSVSSV
+827 
-842 KSARQKNTSEKEQ
+842 
-855 KSSAGEPEAISPDVK
+855 PDVK

>member
-16 QSLIDQFKTGEIQA
+16 QSLINQFKAGEIQA

-281 ASALPLEHHKP
+281 APALPLEHHKP
-292 SFSPLGEKEV
+292 NF
-302 KSEERRV
+302 
-309 KNSNPLGVPADL
+309 PALNASTD
-321 QSDGKQGTS
+321 
-330 KNEIIDV
+330 
-337 EAFETWKRRYAHK
+337 FETWKRRYAHK

-458 AKQLLDSDLNLDAIP
+458 AKQLLNSNLNLDAIP

-535 PAFVEDYLRDVIA
+535 PAFVEDYLRDLIA
-548 EQANYADYYEYVAKR
+548 EQANYADYYDYVAKR
-563 GVNIVKDLIAKYK
+563 GVNIVKELIAKYK
-576 EVAPYSEKPDTFF
+576 EVAPYSEEPDTFF

-622 REKRKEVEQLLENTP
+622 REKRKEVEQLL
-637 QGVPADLQSAGKQAI
+637 
-652 SGGSKVPADLKSDG
+652 SDG
-666 KQGTSKIEKLL
+666 KQNTGKIEKLL

-698 DEDVYQGF
+698 DEDVYNGF

-724 EKARNNESLI
+724 DKARNNESLI
-734 SEKPL
+734 AEKPL

-760 KLPAAQ
+760 KLPADQ
-766 SPTDNTDN
+766 SLTDFTDN
-774 TDSKEKSAESAK
+774 TDSKEKSAESNSK
-786 SARPKNGSE
+786 E
-795 KEEKSVSSVKSV
+795 KKSV
-807 GQKTGSEKEEKSV
+807 GQRNRSENEQKSV

-827 QKNTSEKEQKSVSSV
+827 QKNTSE
-842 KSARQKNTSEKEQ
+842 NEQ

>member
-16 QSLIDQFKTGEIQA
+16 QSLIDQFKAGEIQA

-188 RIKDGQRGFRVLI
+188 RIKDGQRGFRMLI

-281 ASALPLEHHKP
+281 APALPLEHHKP
-292 SFSPLGEKEV
+292 NF
-302 KSEERRV
+302 
-309 KNSNPLGVPADL
+309 PALNASTD
-321 QSDGKQGTS
+321 
-330 KNEIIDV
+330 
-337 EAFETWKRRYAHK
+337 FETWKRRYAHK

-458 AKQLLDSDLNLDAIP
+458 AKQLLNSDLNLDAIP

-507 YPAYTIWLP
+507 YPAYTVWLP
-516 VKGKHEIDLQ
+516 TKGKHEIDLQ

-563 GVNIVKDLIAKYK
+563 GVNIVKELIAKYK
-576 EVAPYSEKPDTFF
+576 EIAPYSEEPDTFF

-622 REKRKEVEQLLENTP
+622 REKRKEVEQLLSE
-637 QGVPADLQSAGKQAI
+637 GKQDTA
-652 SGGSKVPADLKSDG
+652 
-666 KQGTSKIEKLL
+666 KIEKLL

-698 DEDVYQGF
+698 DDDVYNGF

-719 FKVLT
+719 FKILT
-724 EKARNNESLI
+724 NKARSNESLMA
-734 SEKPL
+734 EKPL

-760 KLPAAQ
+760 KLPAVQ
-766 SPTDNTDN
+766 NPTDNTDN
-774 TDSKEKSAESAK
+774 TDSKEKSA
-786 SARPKNGSE
+786 
-795 KEEKSVSSVKSV
+795 
-807 GQKTGSEKEEKSV
+807 GQKNRSEKEEKSV

-827 QKNTSEKEQKSVSSV
+827 QKNTNE
-842 KSARQKNTSEKEQ
+842 NEQ
-855 KSSAGEPEAISPDVK
+855 KSSAGEPGATSPDVK